1 MTIGMY
7 AETLKVL
14 PVLSATTDVAG
25 TSDTV
30 YTQFVDLSNILWG
43 EFIVQFGAYTN
54 AAGGLITLEVS
65 TANTSGSEEAM
76 GFNYRLSAAVATD
89 SMGAITAATSDGAA
103 IAAADDN
110 KVFVIEVDPAAV
122 AAKLAD
128 ARYVRV
134 GILPSS
140 DNTVTVVSS
149 VFIGLPRYAG
159 NSIPSAT

>member
-1 MTIGMY
+1 MTVGMY

-14 PVLSATTDVAG
+14 PVLAPYDAAG

-30 YTQFVDLSNILWG
+30 YTQFVDLSKIVWG
-43 EFIVQFGAYTN
+43 QFLVQFGAYTN

-65 TANTSGSEEAM
+65 TASSSGSEEAM

-89 SMGAITAATSDGAA
+89 TMGAITAATSDGAS
-103 IAAADDN
+103 IAATDDN
-110 KVFVIEVDPAAV
+110 KLFVIDVDPAAV

-140 DNTVTVVSS
+140 DNTVTIVGA
-149 VFIGLPRYAG
+149 VFIGQSRYAG